1 VLDYPNDQ
9 DRHRF
14 QLARK
19 TGSLPAGTY
28 IGGQIEIHGEDQVPM
43 SQTLGCVMLNNR
55 HIDRI
60 FEAVEV
66 GTPVTIVGALEAKNS
81 VSMALAALDGGEDD
95 DESAAEVE
103 SVEPGLSE
111 EG

>member
-1 VLDYPNDQ
+1 
-9 DRHRF
+9 
-14 QLARK
+14 
-19 TGSLPAGTY
+19 
-28 IGGQIEIHGEDQVPM
+28 M